1 MLSDQNE
8 TNQLENVDNVD
19 SNEMANSNAEN
30 NDKTEN
36 VEVASVGINTDE
48 LPPEELQRL
57 VDNNKELQDENDVS
71 NIDHEAKDTINNS
84 NNNSAHIVS
93 DIKKDLI
100 DELNEKDKIFS
111 ILVKSNA
118 ELKSKIDI
126 SNQKYNEILQKIES
140 RNSMKTEASLSLKI
154 KEMEKE
160 INANNTETEHYKR
173 MIDQLKNKIEFKTNL
188 ESIIN
193 SNLYKE
199 MLNGFKNNILVSEL
213 CKRCGYC
220 TRFKKGDKNANYKG
234 N

>member
-100 DELNEKDKIFS
+100 DELNEKESYYI
-111 ILVKSNA
+111 
-118 ELKSKIDI
+118 
-126 SNQKYNEILQKIES
+126 QK
-140 RNSMKTEASLSLKI
+140 
-154 KEMEKE
+154 
-160 INANNTETEHYKR
+160 
-173 MIDQLKNKIEFKTNL
+173 
-188 ESIIN
+188 
-193 SNLYKE
+193 
-199 MLNGFKNNILVSEL
+199 
-213 CKRCGYC
+213 
-220 TRFKKGDKNANYKG
+220 
-234 N
+234 

>member
-140 RNSMKTEASLSLKI
+140 RNSMKTEASCHL
-154 KEMEKE
+154 
-160 INANNTETEHYKR
+160 R
-173 MIDQLKNKIEFKTNL
+173 
-188 ESIIN
+188 
-193 SNLYKE
+193 
-199 MLNGFKNNILVSEL
+199 
-213 CKRCGYC
+213 
-220 TRFKKGDKNANYKG
+220 
-234 N
+234 